1 MRSIRNRGGLTRGRG
16 MAESTCDLWVG
27 NMHKFGEVYH
37 TMESVTRQW
46 HQSSEHYVEMKQHVV
61 KETILMSSFSLN

>member
-37 TMESVTRQW
+37 TMGSVTRQW
-46 HQSSEHYVEMKQHVV
+46 HQSSEHYVEMRQHVV